1 MKTRIFSFK
10 SLFAVLLIIA
20 SSVSHAQTTGTGYF
34 LEGFSKRYELNP
46 AFAPE
51 RRVLVSIPALSN
63 IQIDAQSSFG
73 LSNFMY
79 DSKSHPGKL
88 TTFMS
93 PDVDRDEFM
102 NNLPSAAQ
110 VNVGLNMDILTVG
123 VGSKSQYT
131 VFDLR
136 MRNRE
141 TVSIPKELFGF
152 MKSSLA
158 TGDYMI
164 EDLNVKTISYI
175 EAALNHSHMIGEN
188 LRIGGT
194 MKILYGLVY
203 ADLNIDQIDA
213 RLSEESWMVK
223 TNGRLRANIPGQ
235 VFNYDA
241 ENNTIDGLESSDKF
255 SIPWSFGLA
264 FDLGAEYDMK
274 EIVKGLKLSASITD
288 LGFVKWNQLSSFETD
303 NDKYVEFKG
312 FEGYDVND
320 SDNDETIDNLEDD
333 FKEMIRLYRT
343 KDAETEG
350 IGLDVTFRTG
360 AEYTLPPVEWLSFGE
375 LLTLRTG
382 TWPYFESLTTVTAS
396 PCRWFDFTGK
406 LGFSTYGSSLGM
418 MMNFH
423 PAGFNF
429 FVAVDRLNAELNPQ
443 FIPLNDFGV
452 NICLG
457 MNLVI
462 GK

>member
-1 MKTRIFSFK
+1 M
-10 SLFAVLLIIA
+10 
-20 SSVSHAQTTGTGYF
+20 
-34 LEGFSKRYELNP
+34 
-46 AFAPE
+46 
-51 RRVLVSIPALSN
+51 
-63 IQIDAQSSFG
+63 
-73 LSNFMY
+73 
-79 DSKSHPGKL
+79 
-88 TTFMS
+88 
-93 PDVDRDEFM
+93 
-102 NNLPSAAQ
+102 
-110 VNVGLNMDILTVG
+110 
-123 VGSKSQYT
+123 
-131 VFDLR
+131 
-136 MRNRE
+136 
-141 TVSIPKELFGF
+141 
-152 MKSSLA
+152 
-158 TGDYMI
+158 
-164 EDLNVKTISYI
+164 
-175 EAALNHSHMIGEN
+175 
-188 LRIGGT
+188 
-194 MKILYGLVY
+194 
-203 ADLNIDQIDA
+203 
-213 RLSEESWMVK
+213 
-223 TNGRLRANIPGQ
+223 
-235 VFNYDA
+235 
-241 ENNTIDGLESSDKF
+241 
-255 SIPWSFGLA
+255 
-264 FDLGAEYDMK
+264 
-274 EIVKGLKLSASITD
+274 
-288 LGFVKWNQLSSFETD
+288 SSFETD

-452 NICLG
+452 TICLG